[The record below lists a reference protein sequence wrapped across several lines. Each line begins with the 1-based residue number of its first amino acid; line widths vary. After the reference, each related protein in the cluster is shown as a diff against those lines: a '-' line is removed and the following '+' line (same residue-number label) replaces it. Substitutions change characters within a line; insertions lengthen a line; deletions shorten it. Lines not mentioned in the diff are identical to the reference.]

1 VFPKVVH
8 APECGR
14 YPRNAGHD
22 EDVRDGLR
30 DALQKA
36 LMRRRFADVL
46 LFAVTLTELAILV
59 PFLPTFTFVDWIYV
73 SQHLLVLGIAFTR
86 PQPQAQDYSLQSSVA
101 SIVSMTY
108 PYAQVVCLKWTSG
121 HLAWPA
127 GGLVLVTVGAF
138 LSLAS
143 LLSLGRSFGILPAWR
158 RLVRRG
164 PYHLVRHPMYLSYLL
179 ADVGY
184 NLQEW
189 NYGTVLLVLAGWAS
203 LVYRINAEERVL
215 SQDAE
220 WPTYAAAVPY
230 RLLPGLW

>member
-1 VFPKVVH
+1 
-8 APECGR
+8 
-14 YPRNAGHD
+14 
-22 EDVRDGLR
+22 
-30 DALQKA
+30 
-36 LMRRRFADVL
+36 MRRRFADIL
-46 LFAVTLTELAILV
+46 LFIVTLTELAILI
-59 PFLPTFTFVDWIYV
+59 PFLPTFTVVDWIYV

-86 PQPQAQDYSLQSSVA
+86 PLPKTQDYSAPATAA

-108 PYAQVVCLKWTSG
+108 PYAQVVSLRWIPG
-121 HLAWPA
+121 YPVWPT
-127 GGLVLVTVGAF
+127 GGLVLVTIGAF

-143 LLSLGRSFGILPAWR
+143 LLSLGRSFGIFPAWR

-164 PYHLVRHPMYLSYLL
+164 PYHLVRHPMYLSYLF

-203 LVYRINAEERVL
+203 LLYRIHAEERVL
-215 SQDAE
+215 SQDDG
-220 WPTYAAAVPY
+220 WRTYVAAVPY

>member
-1 VFPKVVH
+1 
-8 APECGR
+8 
-14 YPRNAGHD
+14 
-22 EDVRDGLR
+22 
-30 DALQKA
+30 
-36 LMRRRFADVL
+36 MRQRFADIL
-46 LFAVTLTELAILV
+46 LFAITLTELAILV
-59 PFLPTFTFVDWIYV
+59 PFVPTFTVVDWIYV

-86 PQPQAQDYSLQSSVA
+86 PLPKAQDYSLPSSAA
-101 SIVSMTY
+101 SIASMTY
-108 PYAQVVCLKWTSG
+108 PYAQVVCLRWIPG
-121 HLAWPA
+121 HPGWPTE
-127 GGLVLVTVGAF
+127 GLVLVTIGAF

-158 RLVRRG
+158 RLVKRG
-164 PYHLVRHPMYLSYLL
+164 PYHFVRHPMYLSYLL

-189 NYGTVLLVLAGWAS
+189 NYVTVLLVMAGWAS

-220 WPTYAAAVPY
+220 WHTYAAAVPY